1 MERKIRPLIPS
12 NSCNG
17 ESCTNKK
24 VQGPE
29 ASSRPHVGE
38 ASEGFGLQRQQNM
51 APSAGSWMG
60 SLAHGI
66 HL

>member
-1 MERKIRPLIPS
+1 MERKIRPLIPSS

-29 ASSRPHVGE
+29 PSSRSHVGE

-51 APSAGSWMG
+51 APSV
-60 SLAHGI
+60 
-66 HL
+66 